1 MCDSTF
7 YTCSTCAGS
16 DHEVGIFYCLLF
28 IPKIFPFLLPY
39 YSPLFSKRIY
49 NLQTTLY
56 YSKVDAILKDLE
68 RRENILFLQPQM
80 MVEQLQPFRSLRPT
94 LVVLLDG
101 TSTWISIDGSRDY
114 SQ

>member
-16 DHEVGIFYCLLF
+16 DHEVGIN
-28 IPKIFPFLLPY
+28 LLPIIVFL
-39 YSPLFSKRIY
+39 YSFPIILHYSQNVYI

-56 YSKVDAILKDLE
+56 YSKVDAIFKDLE